1 LKPLGTPPNGVKY
14 FAAAELI
21 ELMED
26 RTWLAKLTNVL
37 TQHWQKKNQRK
48 RAGFLIET
56 KAGDCSQLV

>member
-1 LKPLGTPPNGVKY
+1 VKY

-56 KAGDCSQLV
+56 QAGDCSQLV